1 MRSRAT
7 LAAIIVA
14 IFVVGAA
21 TAPPVSAASARD
33 ACSLLTQGQISPG
46 LGVSVEVGEHVAAS
60 APGLCGWAPPG
71 GPTINGM
78 KGT

>member
-21 TAPPVSAASARD
+21 TAPPVSAASTRD
-33 ACSLLTQGQISPG
+33 ACSLLTQGQISAD
-46 LGVSVEVGEHVAAS
+46 LGVSVEVGEDVVQV
-60 APGLCGWAPPG
+60 PRGLWGWAPRG